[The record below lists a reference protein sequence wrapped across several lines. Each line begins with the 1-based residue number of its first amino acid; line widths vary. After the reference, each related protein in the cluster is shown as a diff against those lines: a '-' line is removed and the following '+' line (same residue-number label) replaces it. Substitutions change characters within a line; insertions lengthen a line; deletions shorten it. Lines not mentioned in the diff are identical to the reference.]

1 VPRLALFL
9 LAIWLCAVV
18 AGCGDGNREFANP
31 RGTIEVGEGE
41 RFTLAFTINPGVGY
55 DWELVGRR
63 PTGVVRYGGRTAEPG
78 EPETAGGS
86 ATSRFAFEAA
96 ARGTRRVIFLHR
108 YRGRVVERRIIS
120 VRVT

>member
-9 LAIWLCAVV
+9 LTIWLCAVV
-18 AGCGDGNREFANP
+18 AGCGGGNREFANP
-31 RGTIEVGEGE
+31 RGTVEVGEGE
-41 RFTLAFTINPGVGY
+41 WFTLAFTINPGVGY

-63 PTGVVRYGGRTAEPG
+63 STDVVRYGGRTVGAG

-86 ATSRFAFEAA
+86 ATSHFAFEAT
-96 ARGTRRVIFLHR
+96 ARGIRRVIFLHR
-108 YRGRVVERRIIS
+108 YRGRVVERRVIS